1 MFDGGPT
8 VAEMAD
14 HWWWR
19 PGWRHGRRM
28 YYWHVTFPEAP
39 EVQALAAAARERL
52 AALPGMDLVP
62 AQWLHLTTQAIGFT
76 DEVGDGDLAAIAGA
90 ARRRLARVAPPQ
102 VVIGPA
108 RVITEGIVCDARPAG
123 SLTPARDALR
133 GAIGDVR
140 GPARVP
146 GRSEWWPHVSLGYA
160 SAAGPAGPFEAALA
174 GFTGVAPHTVSSIQ
188 LVRLGRDHHLWEWDV
203 CATVPLGG

>member
-1 MFDGGPT
+1 M
-8 VAEMAD
+8 AEMAD

-62 AQWLHLTTQAIGFT
+62 EQWLHLTTQAVGFT
-76 DEVGDGDLAAIAGA
+76 DEVSDGDLAAIAGA
-90 ARRRLARVAPPQ
+90 ARRRLARVAPLQ
-102 VVIGPA
+102 VFIGPA
-108 RVITEGIVCDARPAG
+108 RVITEGIVCDVRPAG

-133 GAIGDVR
+133 GAIGDVW

-174 GFTGVAPHTVSSIQ
+174 GFAGVAPHTVSAIQ

>member
-1 MFDGGPT
+1 
-8 VAEMAD
+8 MAD

-19 PGWRHGRRM
+19 PGWRPGRRM

-52 AALPGMDLVP
+52 AGLPGMDLVP
-62 AQWLHLTTQAIGFT
+62 GQWLHLTTQASVSPT
-76 DEVGDGDLAAIAGA
+76 RWATATWRRSP
-90 ARRRLARVAPPQ
+90 ARHGRRLARVAPPQ

-108 RVITEGIVCDARPAG
+108 RVMTEGIVCDARPAG
-123 SLTPARDALR
+123 SLTPVRDALR
-133 GAIGDVR
+133 AAIGDVW

-174 GFTGVAPHTVSSIQ
+174 GFTDVAPHTVSAIQ
-188 LVRLGRDHHLWEWDV
+188 LIRLGRDHHLWEWDV

>member
-1 MFDGGPT
+1 

-28 YYWHVTFPEAP
+28 YYWHVTFPGAP

-52 AALPGMDLVP
+52 AGLPGMDLVP

-76 DEVGDGDLAAIAGA
+76 DEVGDADLAAIAGA
-90 ARRRLARVAPPQ
+90 ARRRLARVAPPL

-123 SLTPARDALR
+123 SLAPARDALR
-133 GAIGDVR
+133 AAIGDAR

-160 SAAGPAGPFEAALA
+160 NAAGPAGPFEAALA

-188 LVRLGRDHHLWEWDV
+188 LVRLGRDHHLW
-203 CATVPLGG
+203 